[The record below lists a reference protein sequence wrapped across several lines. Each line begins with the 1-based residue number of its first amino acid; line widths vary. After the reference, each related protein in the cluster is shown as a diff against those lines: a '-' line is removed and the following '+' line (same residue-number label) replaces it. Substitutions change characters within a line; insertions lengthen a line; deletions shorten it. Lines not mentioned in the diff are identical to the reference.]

1 MTKNLNRIIEKIELL
16 DPKPLSVLHSKE
28 FMVEQLYYHTK
39 WWNGLSEHEKH
50 KIMKILEENE
60 SN

>member
-16 DPKPLSVLHSKE
+16 DPKQLSVLHSKE

-39 WWNGLSEHEKH
+39 WWNNLSEHEKH

>member
-1 MTKNLNRIIEKIELL
+1 MTKNLNRIIKKIELL
-16 DPKPLSVLHSKE
+16 DPKLLSVLHSKE
-28 FMVEQLYYHTK
+28 FMVERLYYHTK

-60 SN
+60 SK

>member
-1 MTKNLNRIIEKIELL
+1 MTKILNRIIEKIELL
-16 DPKPLSVLHSKE
+16 DPQPLSIVHSKE

-39 WWNGLSEHEKH
+39 WWNGLSDCEKH

-60 SN
+60 SA

>member
-1 MTKNLNRIIEKIELL
+1 MTKILNRIIEKIELL
-16 DPKPLSVLHSKE
+16 EPQQFSILHSKE

-50 KIMKILEENE
+50 KIMKILEKNE
-60 SN
+60 SK

>member
-16 DPKPLSVLHSKE
+16 DPKSLSVLHSKE
-28 FMVEQLYYHTK
+28 FMVERLYYHIK

-50 KIMKILEENE
+50 KIMKILEENG
-60 SN
+60 ST

>member
-1 MTKNLNRIIEKIELL
+1 MAKILNRIIEKIELL

-39 WWNGLSEHEKH
+39 WWNNLSEHEKH

-60 SN
+60 SE

>member
-1 MTKNLNRIIEKIELL
+1 MTKILNRIIEKIKLL
-16 DPKPLSVLHSKE
+16 EPQQFSILHSKE

-50 KIMKILEENE
+50 KIMKILEENR
-60 SN
+60 ST

>member
-16 DPKPLSVLHSKE
+16 EPQQFSILHSKE

-39 WWNGLSEHEKH
+39 WWNNLSEHEKH
-50 KIMKILEENE
+50 KIMKVLEENE
-60 SN
+60 SE

>member
-39 WWNGLSEHEKH
+39 WWNNLSEHEKH

>member
-1 MTKNLNRIIEKIELL
+1 MTKILNRIIEKIELL
-16 DPKPLSVLHSKE
+16 DPKQLSVLHSKE

-39 WWNGLSEHEKH
+39 WWNNLSEHEKH

>member
-60 SN
+60 SA

>member
-1 MTKNLNRIIEKIELL
+1 MTKNLNRIIKKIELL
-16 DPKPLSVLHSKE
+16 DPKLLSVLHSKG

-60 SN
+60 SA

>member
-50 KIMKILEENE
+50 KIMKILEENG
-60 SN
+60 SA

>member
-1 MTKNLNRIIEKIELL
+1 MTKILNRIIEKIKLL
-16 DPKPLSVLHSKE
+16 EPQQFSILHSKE

-50 KIMKILEENE
+50 KIMKILEENG
-60 SN
+60 ST

>member
-1 MTKNLNRIIEKIELL
+1 MTKILNRIIEKIELL
-16 DPKPLSVLHSKE
+16 DPQPLSIVYSKE

-39 WWNGLSEHEKH
+39 WWNGLSACEKH

-60 SN
+60 SA

>member
-1 MTKNLNRIIEKIELL
+1 MTKILNRIIEKIELL

-50 KIMKILEENE
+50 KIMKILEENG
-60 SN
+60 SK

>member
-16 DPKPLSVLHSKE
+16 DPKQLSVLHSKE
-28 FMVEQLYYHTK
+28 FMIEQLYYHTK
-39 WWNGLSEHEKH
+39 WWNNLSEHEKH